1 MPGLPLPTL
10 SSHVSAHKSSDAW
23 IGILMGTCVGALIGF
38 LPRPELV
45 ILPLA
50 GILGFFFFSLNL
62 HLGLGLLVFVS
73 YLRLSDTLVHF
84 HNIPSIASP
93 LILYFLMLTVFRW
106 IGAKDKPQGLML
118 PVSLMLGYLGACLTS
133 LLSARAPEVTLLAIG
148 ELLKDLIFAITLM
161 LMYQIDPKNSLKTS
175 LWALML
181 AGLLMGGIAT
191 YQYLSQSFTSDF
203 GGFGQAAK
211 QHLTGMVQSFR
222 ISGTIGDPNFFA
234 QILLVVVPLALD
246 RMIHERRWSLRGLA
260 SLVFFTTSSSILFTY
275 SRGALVGLFWMLML
289 TLRQHRPPKGIII
302 AAVTF
307 SLISLGFL
315 PEHYLDRLTAL
326 YDAAGSS
333 SGPVVED
340 SLQGRISELY
350 SGLLMFID
358 HPLFGVGL
366 GNYPVDY
373 QDYAQKLGIESRHS
387 ERHAHNMFL
396 EWIAETGLFGGLIL
410 FALIKEMFK
419 RLKLRHVDLLRQG
432 DTDSARM
439 LDAFRLGLWGY
450 FIASLF
456 LHAAFPRYFWLF
468 SALAMA
474 IPGSLIV
481 AKFPLRLKA
490 SEFRQP
496 QSKP

>member
-1 MPGLPLPTL
+1 
-10 SSHVSAHKSSDAW
+10 
-23 IGILMGTCVGALIGF
+23 
-38 LPRPELV
+38 
-45 ILPLA
+45 
-50 GILGFFFFSLNL
+50 
-62 HLGLGLLVFVS
+62 
-73 YLRLSDTLVHF
+73 
-84 HNIPSIASP
+84 
-93 LILYFLMLTVFRW
+93 
-106 IGAKDKPQGLML
+106 
-118 PVSLMLGYLGACLTS
+118 
-133 LLSARAPEVTLLAIG
+133 
-148 ELLKDLIFAITLM
+148 
-161 LMYQIDPKNSLKTS
+161 
-175 LWALML
+175 
-181 AGLLMGGIAT
+181 
-191 YQYLSQSFTSDF
+191 
-203 GGFGQAAK
+203 
-211 QHLTGMVQSFR
+211 
-222 ISGTIGDPNFFA
+222 
-234 QILLVVVPLALD
+234 
-246 RMIHERRWSLRGLA
+246 
-260 SLVFFTTSSSILFTY
+260 
-275 SRGALVGLFWMLML
+275 MLML
-289 TLRQHRPPKGIII
+289 TLRQHRPPKGIMI

-307 SLISLGFL
+307 SLICMGFL

-410 FALIKEMFK
+410 FALIKEMFN
-419 RLKLRHVDLLRQG
+419 RLKLRHVDLLRLG
-432 DTDSARM
+432 DIDSARM

-474 IPGSLIV
+474 IPGPLIV
-481 AKFPLRLKA
+481 AKFPLQLKA
-490 SEFRQP
+490 GLFGQP